1 MIVKEELRQVEK
13 VKREVVDLMNILEN
27 VVTRA
32 ASDRK
37 QFFPQVRN

>member
-13 VKREVVDLMNILEN
+13 VKTEVIDLMNRLEN
-27 VVTRA
+27 VVTLA

-37 QFFPQVRN
+37 QFLYQVF